1 MIVGINGED
10 VKDHGRALT
19 LLSESLGRKEELSI
33 EYYSAG
39 EAKEAAAA
47 AERVQ
52 QAQRSATIRTVIK
65 LLLVSIVV
73 GTLGAVVG
81 YHKLD
86 QPTVKDP
93 VDMYL
98 LPLLGYPRPEID
110 HVTGQPYRV
119 VVRSSDASRPWAIP
133 GWDRDKEYAAVRRIK
148 NLELF
153 KDGKE
158 AWEREHGD
166 PMLAPQIVRIL
177 EQMRMTGGE
186 YVSHIEN
193 MEAEMRQMRKDHA
206 AASSQGLAGR
216 SMFGGMEGELEG
228 LEDIAKA
235 FEGDV
240 AGDFAKAFEG
250 GFEGGWEG
258 FDASTFEEAGSA
270 FAAEAAAA

>member
-1 MIVGINGED
+1 M
-10 VKDHGRALT
+10 
-19 LLSESLGRKEELSI
+19 
-33 EYYSAG
+33 
-39 EAKEAAAA
+39 
-47 AERVQ
+47 
-52 QAQRSATIRTVIK
+52 
-65 LLLVSIVV
+65 
-73 GTLGAVVG
+73 
-81 YHKLD
+81 
-86 QPTVKDP
+86 
-93 VDMYL
+93 
-98 LPLLGYPRPEID
+98 
-110 HVTGQPYRV
+110 
-119 VVRSSDASRPWAIP
+119 
-133 GWDRDKEYAAVRRIK
+133 RRIK

-240 AGDFAKAFEG
+240 AGDFAKSFE